1 MTSGLG
7 WMNRDWLEIEG
18 KLINLKHINNQN
30 NISGKNQML
39 HVHYPTSKESSLEAT
54 PPDFG
59 YSESTW
65 FVEYDQM
72 FFD

>member
-1 MTSGLG
+1 
-7 WMNRDWLEIEG
+7 MNRDWLEIEG

-59 YSESTW
+59 YSEST
-65 FVEYDQM
+65 
-72 FFD
+72 